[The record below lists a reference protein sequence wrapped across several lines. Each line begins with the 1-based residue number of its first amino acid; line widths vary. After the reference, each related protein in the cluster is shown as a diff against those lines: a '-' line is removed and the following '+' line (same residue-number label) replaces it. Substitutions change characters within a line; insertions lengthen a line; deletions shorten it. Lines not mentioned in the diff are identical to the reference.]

1 MLHIKKLVDLDAKNI
16 TCFSQNLVQNLM
28 SLVQAPKSNM
38 KWLKNSNNQTML
50 KKRVY
55 AYFTAQGLYLRLR
68 VCRIPKTGFFAI
80 I

>member
-38 KWLKNSNNQTML
+38 
-50 KKRVY
+50 
-55 AYFTAQGLYLRLR
+55 
-68 VCRIPKTGFFAI
+68 
-80 I
+80 